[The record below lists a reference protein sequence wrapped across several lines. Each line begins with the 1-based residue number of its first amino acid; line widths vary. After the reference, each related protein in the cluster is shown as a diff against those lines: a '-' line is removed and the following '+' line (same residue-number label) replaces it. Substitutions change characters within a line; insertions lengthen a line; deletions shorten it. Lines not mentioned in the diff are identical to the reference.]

1 MNRLTDEQLDAALAE
16 CAREAIRIPG
26 SIQPH
31 GVLLVLSEPE
41 LIIQQISRNC
51 ASLLGQTAAAL
62 LQQPLTMLSGATA
75 AEQVRQALLLDDLEE
90 ANPLLLEMAGR
101 GFNGSLNRHDGVI
114 ILELEPLHDVAS
126 DNTGMLLRALR
137 RMQAAS
143 TLDDL
148 YTVSVDEIRR
158 LTGFDRVMIYRFQP
172 AGHGQVISEALGGV
186 LPGYRGN
193 VSPPR
198 TFPRRRVS
206 CIA

>member
-31 GVLLVLSEPE
+31 GVLLALSEPE

-75 AEQVRQALLLDDLEE
+75 AEQVRQALLLNDLEDV
-90 ANPLLLEMAGR
+90 NPLVLEMGAQR
-101 GFNGSLNRHDGVI
+101 FNGSLNRHDGVI
-114 ILELEPLHDVAS
+114 ILELEPLHDAAP

-186 LPGYRGN
+186 LPGYLGQCFPA
-193 VSPPR
+193 SDIPP
-198 TFPRRRVS
+198 
-206 CIA
+206 